1 MKIHGNSH
9 IAVILATTLFI
20 SFPLSAH
27 AAPIVKISESSN
39 SQTVIVS
46 KGSKVQIT
54 LHSTYWASK
63 KVINLEAIGAPVSVP
78 IMPGPKAPQGCQFA
92 GTGCGSV
99 TWSFIA
105 TKAGSASFEAVR
117 ASCGEALKCTAS
129 QQKFKVLFKVK

>member
-1 MKIHGNSH
+1 ML
-9 IAVILATTLFI
+9 VIFPISAYATTL
-20 SFPLSAH
+20 
-27 AAPIVKISESSN
+27 VKISESSN

-63 KVINLEAIGAPVSVP
+63 KVINLKAEGAPVSVP

-105 TKAGSASFEAVR
+105 PKAGSASFEAGR

-129 QQKFKVLFKVK
+129 QQKFKVLFKIK

>member
-1 MKIHGNSH
+1 MKIHGKSH

-20 SFPLSAH
+20 FFPPIAH
-27 AAPIVKISESSN
+27 AAPLVKISESSN
-39 SQTVIVS
+39 SQTLIVS

-105 TKAGSASFEAVR
+105 TKAGSASFEAGR

>member
-1 MKIHGNSH
+1 MKIQGNSH

-27 AAPIVKISESSN
+27 AAPLVKISESSN

-105 TKAGSASFEAVR
+105 TKVGSASFEASR

>member
-1 MKIHGNSH
+1 MKNQSKTLVTSLLAISMLVTFP
-9 IAVILATTLFI
+9 ISAYATTL
-20 SFPLSAH
+20 
-27 AAPIVKISESSN
+27 VKISESSN
-39 SQTVIVS
+39 SQTVLVS

-54 LHSTYWASK
+54 LHSTYWAAK

-105 TKAGSASFEAVR
+105 TKAGSASFEAGR

-129 QQKFKVLFKVK
+129 QQKFKVLFKIK